1 MKKILI
7 VAMADSVHTARW
19 LRQFDSD
26 EIEFVLFPSTPHR
39 RIHGFIGEHKKVKRL
54 SSLRISRFMTI
65 GALPLGILDLLFN
78 NFFRSKLLAT
88 KYSTNCG
95 IASSNYS
102 FSLPIINH
110 WLALLSLKCGAFPN
124 QLL

>member
-39 RIHGFIGEHKKVKRL
+39 RIHSLIGEHKQVKQI
-54 SSLRISRFMTI
+54 SS
-65 GALPLGILDLLFN
+65 
-78 NFFRSKLLAT
+78 
-88 KYSTNCG
+88 
-95 IASSNYS
+95 
-102 FSLPIINH
+102 
-110 WLALLSLKCGAFPN
+110 
-124 QLL
+124 

>member
-39 RIHGFIGEHKKVKRL
+39 RVHPAMVRGGDG
-54 SSLRISRFMTI
+54 S
-65 GALPLGILDLLFN
+65 ALPGFGGDP
-78 NFFRSKLLAT
+78 R
-88 KYSTNCG
+88 
-95 IASSNYS
+95 
-102 FSLPIINH
+102 PH
-110 WLALLSLKCGAFPN
+110 LSVGRET
-124 QLL
+124 